1 MEGLFRFAKDRFVN
15 GARLVDRL
23 ERQEDAP
30 LGIDV
35 EVRDRRG
42 RELARHRGALLRLG
56 PSTLAGR
63 EDREPDRHER
73 RDGEHADEGAEPSE
87 GSTFELLLVGQAS
100 RLVGGA
106 PFTFGP

>member
-1 MEGLFRFAKDRFVN
+1 MEGLFRLGKDRFVD

-30 LGIDV
+30 LGVDV

-56 PSTLAGR
+56 PSTLARR
-63 EDREPDRHER
+63 EHREADRDDRG
-73 RDGEHADEGAEPSE
+73 DGEHADEGAEPSE
-87 GSTFELLLVGQAS
+87 RSAFELLFVGQAS

-106 PFTFGP
+106 PLTFGS